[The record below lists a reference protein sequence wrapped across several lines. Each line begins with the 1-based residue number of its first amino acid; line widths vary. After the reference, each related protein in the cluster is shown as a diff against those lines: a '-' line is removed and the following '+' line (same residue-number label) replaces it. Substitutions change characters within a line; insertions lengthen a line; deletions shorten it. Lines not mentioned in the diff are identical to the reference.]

1 MEETLQPRT
10 IGYRSSKG
18 EVVIAVAAIGSGP
31 RIVLLPSV
39 GRDVDDFFPVAH
51 RLAAAGYR
59 ALMPTP
65 RGIGDSRGPMSG
77 IGLADLAEDV
87 AEVIRQDQGGR
98 QDRAEPKAVVA
109 GHAFGNWIARM
120 AAACHPDLVRG
131 VILLAAAHRDF
142 PARLRDSIDRIMD
155 TTRPAADRIA
165 ALQDAFF
172 APGHEAQGWLEG
184 WHPQVA
190 RAQRQAARATAT
202 QTWWPAGTV
211 PLLDLQASHDP
222 FAPRSGANQLRDE
235 LGARV
240 SIEVIEDAGH
250 ALLPEQPARVA
261 DAIARFMARLDTT

>member
-1 MEETLQPRT
+1 
-10 IGYRSSKG
+10 
-18 EVVIAVAAIGSGP
+18 
-31 RIVLLPSV
+31 
-39 GRDVDDFFPVAH
+39 
-51 RLAAAGYR
+51 
-59 ALMPTP
+59 MPTP

-98 QDRAEPKAVVA
+98 QGRAEPKAVVA

-165 ALQDAFF
+165 DLQEAFF

-190 RAQRQAARATAT
+190 RRAAPGCARDCHGKPGGPRAAYPCWTCRPAMTRSHRAAAQTCCATNSER
-202 QTWWPAGTV
+202 GS
-211 PLLDLQASHDP
+211 ASK
-222 FAPRSGANQLRDE
+222 
-235 LGARV
+235 
-240 SIEVIEDAGH
+240 
-250 ALLPEQPARVA
+250 
-261 DAIARFMARLDTT
+261 